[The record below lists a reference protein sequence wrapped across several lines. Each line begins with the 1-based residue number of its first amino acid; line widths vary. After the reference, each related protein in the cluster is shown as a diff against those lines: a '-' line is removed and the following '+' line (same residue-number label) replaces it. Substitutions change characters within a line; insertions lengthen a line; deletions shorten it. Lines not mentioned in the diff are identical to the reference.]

1 MTNAKRAQAKRRI
14 DPADDDPELEAVARA
29 LKPKPEQALFTI
41 MSEVATIV
49 VKTPDGRYG
58 GSESG
63 YGLNRAQL
71 ADWYFKYYN
80 PNNPKRIVIIIEPH
94 QYDPLTEGLPR

>member
-1 MTNAKRAQAKRRI
+1 MPANKGTAKRRI
-14 DPADDDPELEAVARA
+14 DPADDDIELEPVLHA
-29 LKPKPEQALFTI
+29 LKPEQALFTI
-41 MSEVATIV
+41 MSEVAAIV